1 MATTNTTTTVCATER
16 VRDPSRDP
24 KRDSYISLINGPKSP
39 SATTPPAAEAPPP
52 SQKGD
57 TTTLT
62 SSPRRRMDS
71 KRYSSNP
78 LSTAIPIPTTSRE
91 RKRHSTPPKF
101 PTTAA
106 TTPTSEYPPL
116 SSTPSTPKPPFATP
130 SSPSK
135 RDSYISLHSVLC
147 SPSLPIISSLNRQ
160 CRHDSD
166 YARLLEETSRH
177 SSEAWRGD
185 ELTRFPTFVRGKAPI
200 PPPPPPPKK
209 KNEGKKIWKEKGKKA
224 CVLQ

>member
-1 MATTNTTTTVCATER
+1 MSFLLILFFGLISLFVLSPFPSCTVVPSGWPHPIPETERDFDQMATADVMIPSSSREGEATVTLE
-16 VRDPSRDP
+16 
-24 KRDSYISLINGPKSP
+24 
-39 SATTPPAAEAPPP
+39 TTP
-52 SQKGD
+52 
-57 TTTLT
+57 T
-62 SSPRRRMDS
+62 PRER
-71 KRYSSNP
+71 KIYSSQ
-78 LSTAIPIPTTSRE
+78 TAIPNATVTSRE
-91 RKRHSTPPKF
+91 RKRHSTPILASKRYSSNPL
-101 PTTAA
+101 PTTL
-106 TTPTSEYPPL
+106 TTETPPR
-116 SSTPSTPKPPFATP
+116 PPFATP

-135 RDSYISLHSVLC
+135 RDSYISLHSVLS

-200 PPPPPPPKK
+200 PPPPPKK
-209 KNEGKKIWKEKGKKA
+209 TKEGKKIWKGKGKKD